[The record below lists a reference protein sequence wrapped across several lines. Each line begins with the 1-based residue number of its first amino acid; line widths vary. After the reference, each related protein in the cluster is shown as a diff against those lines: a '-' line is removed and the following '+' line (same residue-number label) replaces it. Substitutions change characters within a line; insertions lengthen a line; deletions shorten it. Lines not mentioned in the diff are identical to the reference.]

1 MKTEIFEENIIWSPR
16 IIENYIFLKNKQ
28 KTATIK
34 PKPGTIIKNKK
45 NSHIVLKN
53 LGYFQSMRI
62 VEIFLFATVF

>member
-1 MKTEIFEENIIWSPR
+1 M
-16 IIENYIFLKNKQ
+16 IENYIFLKNKQ

-34 PKPGTIIKNKK
+34 PKPG
-45 NSHIVLKN
+45 N